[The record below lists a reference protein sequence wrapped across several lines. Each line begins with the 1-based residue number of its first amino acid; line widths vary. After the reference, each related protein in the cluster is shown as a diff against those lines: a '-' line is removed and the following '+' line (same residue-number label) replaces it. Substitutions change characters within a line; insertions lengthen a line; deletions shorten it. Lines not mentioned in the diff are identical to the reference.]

1 MTMPLIS
8 FIRRHARHAYDSMT
22 QGQEAVTLI
31 SPAAPAAP
39 AAQFDNACCTSLK
52 TRIRV
57 SDVLSTR
64 GLLSALF
71 AVICLAIWFPT
82 RWHEFLTCT
91 IMLSCM
97 LIVALISC
105 IQTGS
110 LRVGISSPDHS
121 VVAGE
126 TIELSL
132 VITNVSRIRPTRCR
146 LQLPVRDHI
155 STTQHIVDV
164 PRIQRGTSRTVKV
177 PITPTSRTVL
187 HIGPASTSPSDPFGL
202 CGKTRDLSETVNVHV
217 HPFTTAVTL
226 PRTGFIHDPQGLL
239 CGDQVSDGL
248 DFQSLRE
255 YQPGDDLRNVH
266 WPSSAKSDVL
276 MIRRYA
282 AMRRVDTGL
291 TLVSDADEYSDAN
304 EFEIAV
310 AAYASLGV
318 ACIEAQRP
326 LSVSAGGRVFRPID
340 MHSFLDACSDLIYGD
355 DRATVEQQHVTM
367 QSGTDENIER
377 ARLDQRICQLLVT
390 GSHMTDER
398 IAALT
403 ESSSHAAYHLVIT
416 VQQGKPCH
424 VAMLP
429 WYVLMTISS
438 LQDLPTVMG
447 ALL

>member
-1 MTMPLIS
+1 MTMPLMS
-8 FIRRHARHAYDSMT
+8 FIRRRTCHAYDSIS
-22 QGQEAVTLI
+22 QGQEAAVPTSI
-31 SPAAPAAP
+31 AAPAV
-39 AAQFDNACCTSLK
+39 QFNNACASLK

-57 SDVLSTR
+57 SNVLSTR

-71 AVICLAIWFPT
+71 VVICLAIWFPT
-82 RWHEFLTCT
+82 RWHEFLACA

-110 LRVGISSPDHS
+110 LRVDIPSPERS
-121 VVAGE
+121 AVAGE
-126 TIELSL
+126 TIEMSL

-146 LQLPVRDHI
+146 LQLQVRDHT
-155 STTQHIVDV
+155 STAQHIVDV

-177 PITPTSRTVL
+177 PLTPTARTVL
-187 HIGPASTSPSDPFGL
+187 HIGPASMSPSDPFGL

-217 HPFTTAVTL
+217 HPFTTAVSL

-276 MIRRYA
+276 MIRRYT

-291 TLVSDADEYSDAN
+291 TLVSDADAYSDAN

-318 ACIEAQRP
+318 ACIKAQRP
-326 LSVSAGGRVFRPID
+326 LSVSAGGKVFRPID
-340 MHSFLDACSDLIYGD
+340 MQSFLDTCSDLIYGD
-355 DRATVEQQHVTM
+355 DRATGEQQHVPM
-367 QSGTDENIER
+367 QSSEDESIER
-377 ARLDQRICQLLVT
+377 SRLDQRICQMLVT
-390 GSHMTDER
+390 GSRMHDER

-403 ESSSHAAYHLVIT
+403 ESSSHAAYHVVIT
-416 VQQGKPCH
+416 VQQDKPCH